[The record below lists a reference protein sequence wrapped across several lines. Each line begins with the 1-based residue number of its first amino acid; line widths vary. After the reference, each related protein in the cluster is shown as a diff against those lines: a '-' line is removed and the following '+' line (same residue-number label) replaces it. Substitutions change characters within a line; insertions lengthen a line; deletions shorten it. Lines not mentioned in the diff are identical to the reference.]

1 MAKSDTDDQ
10 SVTFRIPRAL
20 KNKINQRAEMKG
32 VRLSE
37 YLREL
42 LTSVVEDRVC
52 QGERERIKEL
62 ENQTFLSS
70 KEFMQ
75 LLVWMYSKREAQKY
89 NKETDYLD
97 DHIKTLKQVGDHV
110 PVDLSKEFD
119 KVLKSLLSIDRDNSY
134 STYDFIKGYGEK
146 EKFDFE
152 KLEKFLLSKP
162 IKVPN
167 LPPFPLK
174 KTR

>member
-10 SVTFRIPRAL
+10 SVTFRIPRVL
-20 KNKINQRAEMKG
+20 KNEINQRAEMKG

-37 YLREL
+37 YLRDL

-52 QGERERIKEL
+52 QAERERIKEL
-62 ENQTFLSS
+62 ENQKFLRS

-75 LLVWMYSKREAQKY
+75 LVIWMYSKRVAQKY

-110 PVDLSKEFD
+110 PMALSKEFD
-119 KVLKSLLSIDRDNSY
+119 KVLKSLLSIDRDSIF
-134 STYDFIKGYGEK
+134 SVSYDFIKGSGNK
-146 EKFDFE
+146 QKFDFE

-162 IKVPN
+162 VKVPN
-167 LPPFPLK
+167 FTPFPLK
-174 KTR
+174 K